1 VTYVKICGCRTVEE
15 ALAARDAGADFIGLV
30 FAESPRR
37 VSPETARQIAEA
49 LGRDAP
55 TPMECRGGLQSSRY
69 LPKEPSIALLPA
81 PWERLLA
88 TKRPL
93 LVGVF
98 EGQSANEVKS
108 ISERAGI
115 DVVQLHGDAPVDG
128 LPRQLPLIR
137 AVETAE
143 SATIVF
149 DSPPVAI
156 CLLDSSRGRGMRGDW
171 DALAAVASRL
181 PVILAGGLTPENV
194 AEAVRRVRPW
204 GVDVSSG
211 VETVGRK
218 DAAKMRAFVAAAKGA
233 IEQ

>member
-1 VTYVKICGCRTVEE
+1 MTYVKICGCRSVEE

-37 VSPETARQIAEA
+37 VSVDTARRIAEA
-49 LGRDAP
+49 LGRDRP

-69 LPKEPSIALLPA
+69 PLLPA
-81 PWERLLA
+81 PLEHLLT

-98 EGQSANEVKS
+98 EGQSASEVES

-115 DVVQLHGDAPVDG
+115 DVAQLHGDVPLDDLPERLPV
-128 LPRQLPLIR
+128 IW
-137 AVETAE
+137 AVEAE
-143 SATIVF
+143 DSVSAVLHA
-149 DSPPVAI
+149 SQSAI
-156 CLLDSSRGRGMRGDW
+156 CLLDGSRGRGRRGDW
-171 DALAAVASRL
+171 DSFAAVASKM

-211 VETVGRK
+211 VETAGGK
-218 DAAKMRAFVAAAKGA
+218 DATKMRAFVAAAKGA
-233 IEQ
+233 KNDDFSS

>member
-15 ALAARDAGADFIGLV
+15 ALAARDAGADFVGLV

-37 VSPETARQIAEA
+37 VSPDTARQIAEA
-49 LGRDAP
+49 LGRDGP
-55 TPMECRGGLQSSRY
+55 TSMQCRGGLQSSRS
-69 LPKEPSIALLPA
+69 PAFLPA

-98 EGQSANEVKS
+98 EGQSAVEVES
-108 ISERAGI
+108 IAVRAEI
-115 DVVQLHGDAPVDG
+115 DVVQLHGDAPLDA

-143 SATIVF
+143 GATIVF
-149 DSPPVAI
+149 DAPPLAI
-156 CLLDSSRGRGMRGDW
+156 CLLDSSRGRGRVGDW
-171 DALAAVASRL
+171 DALAAIASRM

-204 GVDVSSG
+204 GVDVSTG
-211 VETVGRK
+211 VETAGRK

-233 IEQ
+233 MN

>member
-1 VTYVKICGCRTVEE
+1 LTYVKICGCRTVEE
-15 ALAARDAGADFIGLV
+15 ALAARDAGADFVGLV

-49 LGRDAP
+49 LGCDVP

-69 LPKEPSIALLPA
+69 LSKEPSTALLPA

-98 EGQSANEVKS
+98 EDQSAADVES
-108 ISERAGI
+108 IAARAGI
-115 DVVQLHGDAPVDG
+115 DVVQLHSGAPLDALPQRFPV
-128 LPRQLPLIR
+128 IK
-137 AVETAE
+137 AVESAE
-143 SATIVF
+143 SADIVF
-149 DSPPVAI
+149 DAPQPTI
-156 CLLDSSRGRGMRGDW
+156 YLLDGSRGQGRRGDW
-171 DALAAVASRL
+171 DALAAVASQM

-194 AEAVRRVRPW
+194 AEAVRRVQSW

-211 VETVGRK
+211 VETAGRK

>member
-1 VTYVKICGCRTVEE
+1 MTYVKICGCRTVQE

-37 VSPETARQIAEA
+37 VSPEAARQIAEA
-49 LGRDAP
+49 LGCDVPAP
-55 TPMECRGGLQSSRY
+55 MQCRGGLQSSR
-69 LPKEPSIALLPA
+69 STAFLPA

-98 EGQSANEVKS
+98 EGQSVGEVES
-108 ISERAGI
+108 IAKIAGI
-115 DVVQLHGDAPVDG
+115 DVVQLHGDAPLDDLAARWPV
-128 LPRQLPLIR
+128 IR
-137 AVETAE
+137 AIDAPLVDNPAM
-143 SATIVF
+143 SGRVMCM
-149 DSPPVAI
+149 V
-156 CLLDSSRGRGMRGDW
+156 DSSRGRGRVGDW
-171 DALAAVASRL
+171 DALAAIASRM

-204 GVDVSSG
+204 GVDVSTG
-211 VETVGRK
+211 VETAGRK

-233 IEQ
+233 MN

>member
-15 ALAARDAGADFIGLV
+15 ALAARDAGADFIGVV

-49 LGRDAP
+49 LGYDAP
-55 TPMECRGGLQSSRY
+55 TSMQCRVGLQSSRS
-69 LPKEPSIALLPA
+69 PIRLPA

-98 EGQSANEVKS
+98 EAQSANEVES
-108 ISERAGI
+108 ISERAVI
-115 DVVQLHGDAPVDG
+115 DVVQLHGDAPLDA

-143 SATIVF
+143 SATIAF
-149 DSPPVAI
+149 DAPPLTI

-194 AEAVRRVRPW
+194 AEAVRRLRPW

-211 VETVGRK
+211 VETAGRK
-218 DAAKMRAFVAAAKGA
+218 DAAKMREFVAAAKAA
-233 IEQ
+233 IER

>member
-1 VTYVKICGCRTVEE
+1 VTYVKICGCRTVQE

-37 VSPETARQIAEA
+37 VSPEAARQIAEA
-49 LGRDAP
+49 LGCDGP
-55 TPMECRGGLQSSRY
+55 TSMQCRGGLQSSR
-69 LPKEPSIALLPA
+69 STAFLPA

-98 EGQSANEVKS
+98 EGQSVGEVES
-108 ISERAGI
+108 IAKIAGI
-115 DVVQLHGDAPVDG
+115 DVVQLHGDAPLDDLAARWPV
-128 LPRQLPLIR
+128 IR
-137 AVETAE
+137 AIDAPLVDNPAM
-143 SATIVF
+143 SGRVMCM
-149 DSPPVAI
+149 V
-156 CLLDSSRGRGMRGDW
+156 DSSRGRGRVGDW
-171 DALAAVASRL
+171 DALAAIASRM

-204 GVDVSSG
+204 GVDVSTG
-211 VETVGRK
+211 VETAGRK

-233 IEQ
+233 MN

>member
-1 VTYVKICGCRTVEE
+1 MTYVKICGCRTVQE

-37 VSPETARQIAEA
+37 VSPEAARQIAEA
-49 LGRDAP
+49 LGCDGP
-55 TPMECRGGLQSSRY
+55 TSMQCRGGLQSSRS
-69 LPKEPSIALLPA
+69 PAFLPA

-98 EGQSANEVKS
+98 EGQSAGEVES
-108 ISERAGI
+108 IAKIAGI
-115 DVVQLHGDAPVDG
+115 DVVQLHGDAPLDDLAARWPV
-128 LPRQLPLIR
+128 IR
-137 AVETAE
+137 AIDAPLVDNPAM
-143 SATIVF
+143 SGRVMCM
-149 DSPPVAI
+149 V
-156 CLLDSSRGRGMRGDW
+156 DSSRGRGRVGDW
-171 DALAAVASRL
+171 DALAAIASRM

-204 GVDVSSG
+204 GVDVSTG
-211 VETVGRK
+211 VETAGRK

-233 IEQ
+233 MN

>member
-1 VTYVKICGCRTVEE
+1 VTYVKICGCRTVQE

-37 VSPETARQIAEA
+37 VSPEAARQIAEA
-49 LGRDAP
+49 LGCDGP
-55 TPMECRGGLQSSRY
+55 TSMQCRGGLQSSR
-69 LPKEPSIALLPA
+69 STAFLPA

-98 EGQSANEVKS
+98 EGQSAVEVES
-108 ISERAGI
+108 IAVRAEI
-115 DVVQLHGDAPVDG
+115 DVVQLHGDAPLDDLAARWPV
-128 LPRQLPLIR
+128 IR
-137 AVETAE
+137 AIDAPLVDNPAM
-143 SATIVF
+143 SGRVMCM
-149 DSPPVAI
+149 V
-156 CLLDSSRGRGMRGDW
+156 DSSRGRGRVGDW
-171 DALAAVASRL
+171 DALAAIASRM

-204 GVDVSSG
+204 GVDVSTG
-211 VETVGRK
+211 VETAGRK

-233 IEQ
+233 MN